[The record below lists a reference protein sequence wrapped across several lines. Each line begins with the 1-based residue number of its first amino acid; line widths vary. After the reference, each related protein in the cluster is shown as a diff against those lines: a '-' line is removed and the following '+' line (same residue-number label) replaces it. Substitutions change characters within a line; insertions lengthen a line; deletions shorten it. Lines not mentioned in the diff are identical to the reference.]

1 MILVLILLLIVL
13 ALFVGQKRGIKAI
26 MALLYNFIIIL
37 MSIVFI
43 NLGFNIIF
51 CAIIAC
57 LLISMV
63 TIFYLNGYNL
73 KTISAFIS
81 VIIVMLIMSIII
93 VYFNNKLELQ
103 GFSYEYVEEISS
115 YNFNIDLDMDKV
127 GLLVILFATVGA
139 ISDTAMCMASAIYEI
154 NANKKMNK
162 KALFISGMNVGKDI
176 LGTTTNTLFFAF
188 MSGFLGF
195 LIWHSYND
203 LVTLVNFKDF
213 GSNLLQILCSGIGCI
228 IIIPITSL
236 ITVYL
241 LKRKAD

>member
-81 VIIVMLIMSIII
+81 VIIVMLIMSIIL

>member
-139 ISDTAMCMASAIYEI
+139 ISDTAMCMASTIYEI